1 VRNFRALCVAC
12 LTLPLLA
19 GCLRL
24 GTRTVLVPPGDPV
37 QIREPVKARVWVFD
51 AQGQRAASEVELP
64 AGWYALPRA
73 GK

>member
-1 VRNFRALCVAC
+1 
-12 LTLPLLA
+12 
-19 GCLRL
+19 
-24 GTRTVLVPPGDPV
+24 VLVPPGDPV